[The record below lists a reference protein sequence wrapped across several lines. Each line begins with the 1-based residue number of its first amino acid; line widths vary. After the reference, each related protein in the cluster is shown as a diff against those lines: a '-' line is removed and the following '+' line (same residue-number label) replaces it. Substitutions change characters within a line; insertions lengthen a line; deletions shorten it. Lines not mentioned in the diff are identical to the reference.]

1 MLKSHWVLFYMKEN
15 TSKWI
20 ILLILI
26 IGLFMTLIDATAV
39 NVSIPTI
46 IKDLNAS
53 LPDVEWIISGYSITF
68 AAFLIVSGRIG
79 DLYGRRNMFILG
91 VFLFGFTSFLS
102 SEASNISVLIIAR
115 LFQGV
120 AGAIISPNVLS
131 IISSTFK
138 GKDRSIAFGSFGAT
152 SGIAV
157 ALGPILGG
165 FFTTYYSWRW
175 IFRLNIP
182 LSILGIILAFIFIP
196 DKQEKLKEK
205 LDIPGLITSSIG
217 LLLLVFSL
225 IEGQTYG
232 WITSKTNFSILGY
245 NYTGHTSIILY
256 SLILSGIFLILFI
269 YIQYIKSK
277 KNLEPAIDLSFFRF
291 RTYRYGLIAIS
302 IISLGEFSALFTLPI
317 YLQIVRGLNALQSG
331 LLTLPLAFGALVA
344 APIAAFGVNKIGT
357 KIIVS
362 SGIFL
367 EGLGIF
373 LVSNISPN
381 MKLYTLLPALLIL
394 GLGIGLAISQNTQV
408 ILSEIPHNKSGSASG
423 VLNTIRQVGSS
434 MGVALI
440 GAILSAG
447 LSTNV
452 QNNLNKISNVP
463 SSVKTQIISEI
474 NSNNF
479 STSTVSMPSVP
490 LQIRENKYLYQKYIQ
505 EEETIGNNIKNAV
518 DDGITTSISNSI
530 RFASIFLLLGFI
542 LSLFIPNIK
551 GHEDNDEK

>member
-1 MLKSHWVLFYMKEN
+1 MKIVEYTKEN
-15 TSKWI
+15 ESEIINQAKEVLENDGIIVYPTETVYGIGVKATSDKAVRK
-20 ILLILI
+20 LLEY
-26 IGLFMTLIDATAV
+26 
-39 NVSIPTI
+39 
-46 IKDLNAS
+46 K
-53 LPDVEWIISGYSITF
+53 
-68 AAFLIVSGRIG
+68 
-79 DLYGRRNMFILG
+79 GRREGKAISIA
-91 VFLFGFTSFLS
+91 VS
-102 SEASNISVLIIAR
+102 SKNEAEKYININEEASNLFDIFTPGPVTII
-115 LFQGV
+115 GESK
-120 AGAIISPNVLS
+120 GNVS
-131 IISSTFK
+131 K
-138 GKDRSIAFGSFGAT
+138 
-152 SGIAV
+152 
-157 ALGPILGG
+157 
-165 FFTTYYSWRW
+165 
-175 IFRLNIP
+175 
-182 LSILGIILAFIFIP
+182 
-196 DKQEKLKEK
+196 
-205 LDIPGLITSSIG
+205 
-217 LLLLVFSL
+217 L
-225 IEGQTYG
+225 IEGQAYG

-245 NYTGHTSIILY
+245 NYTGYTSIILY
-256 SLILSGIFLILFI
+256 SLILSGVFLLLFI

-344 APIAAFGVNKIGT
+344 APTAAFGVNKIGT

-452 QNNLNKISNVP
+452 QNNLNKVSNVP
-463 SSVKTQIISEI
+463 SSVKTQIVSEI

-479 STSTVSMPSVP
+479 STSSVSMPPVP
-490 LQIRENKYLYQKYIQ
+490 LQIRENKYLYQKYVK

-530 RFASIFLLLGFI
+530 RFASIKKFSPISWIAMLYVFLNSFLYSVNFI
-542 LSLFIPNIK
+542 IFMYLAKSRLEIITFISSIFPDPTRRI
-551 GHEDNDEK
+551 